1 MQLFNL
7 LIGELVP
14 AILHED
20 QVIMVL
26 VIERVFCGCGPVPL
40 CEESVGFVSVGSQL
54 FARPQNCCHTSYTFQ
69 DKDKD
74 KDEEGVSEKRMT
86 HCTGCLIKANTLQ
99 KPYNL
104 NAFDQ
109 TQKLLLK

>member
-74 KDEEGVSEKRMT
+74 KDKEGVSDKSMT
-86 HCTGCLIKANTLQ
+86 YWLSYQ
-99 KPYNL
+99 S
-104 NAFDQ
+104 
-109 TQKLLLK
+109 

>member
-1 MQLFNL
+1 M
-7 LIGELVP
+7 P

-40 CEESVGFVSVGSQL
+40 CGESVGFVSVGSQL

-74 KDEEGVSEKRMT
+74 KEGVSDKSMT
-86 HCTGCLIKANTLQ
+86 YWLSYQ
-99 KPYNL
+99 S
-104 NAFDQ
+104 
-109 TQKLLLK
+109 